1 MLPKHHRPP
10 GRQTDGEPHRLLP
23 TPGRIAEVP
32 EKQREVDAVG
42 GHGIQEI
49 LCKVNVVMLLGEETE
64 LASKPGVEG
73 CLELRREC
81 CRAPPQLS

>member
-1 MLPKHHRPP
+1 
-10 GRQTDGEPHRLLP
+10 
-23 TPGRIAEVP
+23 VP

-73 CLELRREC
+73 CLELRAITR
-81 CRAPPQLS
+81 